1 MKVLIKLWMSLKN
14 RRKKINEL
22 DKSKKEKS
30 RLCLVESTCYDAT
43 QKQDKF
49 EFP

>member
-1 MKVLIKLWMSLKN
+1 MSETKV
-14 RRKKINEL
+14 
-22 DKSKKEKS
+22 KKEKS